1 MDFLKKDF
9 IFKDVNKLKGV
20 GTQLSK
26 YLKNKGIEKIKDI
39 ILNLPYSETDRSKL
53 VKLNNLEIDKGEPL
67 KGKLLIQMFE
77 KSSLR
82 TRLSFYLAIKQL
94 GGSTLTLR
102 PDELHLAK
110 GGESIQDT
118 AKILSNFGNAFML
131 RTDSDKKLEEF
142 EKYLSIPIINGLSPS
157 SHPTQILSD
166 IFTVEEI
173 KNKPISNLKITW
185 IGDSNN
191 VLNSLI
197 AASIKFSFKLNIG
210 CPTKY
215 QPSKIIMKYIKS
227 NNNKIRILHDPKK
240 AAKGA
245 DVIFSDKVISMNDKV
260 NKSKKLGQFKK
271 FKINKKLMSLA
282 KKNCIFLHCL
292 PRGKEVEEDVFLSK
306 QSKVWQQ
313 ALNRVHV
320 QKSILLYCFGKLR

>member
-1 MDFLKKDF
+1 MKNFINLKDIPTNDLKKILIDA
-9 IFKDVNKLKGV
+9 KKRKKLRK
-20 GTQLSK
+20 
-26 YLKNKGIEKIKDI
+26 
-39 ILNLPYSETDRSKL
+39 KL
-53 VKLNNLEIDKGEPL
+53 DNLEVDKGAPL
-67 KGKLLIQMFE
+67 RGKLLIQMFE

-102 PDELHLAK
+102 PDELHLSK

-131 RTDSDKKLEEF
+131 RTDNDKKLEEF
-142 EKYLSIPIINGLSPS
+142 KKYLSIPIINGLSPS

-173 KNKPISNLKITW
+173 KKKPISSLNITW
-185 IGDSNN
+185 IGDFNN

-215 QPSKIIMKYIKS
+215 KPSKKMIKYIE
-227 NNNKIRILHDPKK
+227 NNKNKILIFDDAKK

-245 DVIFSDKVISMNDKV
+245 DVIFSDKVISINDKV
-260 NKSKKLGQFKK
+260 NKLKKLNQFKK

-282 KKNCIFLHCL
+282 KKDCIFLHCL
-292 PRGKEVEEDVFLSK
+292 PRGKEVDDNVFLSK

>member
-1 MDFLKKDF
+1 MKHF
-9 IFKDVNKLKGV
+9 INL
-20 GTQLSK
+20 
-26 YLKNKGIEKIKDI
+26 KDI
-39 ILNLPYSETDRSKL
+39 SSKDLRKILIDAKKRKSARK
-53 VKLNNLEIDKGEPL
+53 KLNNLEIDRGAPL

-102 PDELHLAK
+102 PDELHLSK
-110 GGESIQDT
+110 GGESIEDT

-142 EKYLSIPIINGLSPS
+142 RKYLSIPIINGLSPS
-157 SHPTQILSD
+157 SHATQILSD
-166 IFTVEEI
+166 VFTVEEI
-173 KNKPISNLKITW
+173 KKKIISKLNISW

-210 CPTKY
+210 CPKEY
-215 QPSKIIMKYIKS
+215 QPNKNILNYIK
-227 NNNKIRILHDPKK
+227 NNKNNISLYNDAKK
-240 AAKGA
+240 AATGA

-260 NKSKKLGQFKK
+260 NKIKKLNHFKK
-271 FKINKKLMSLA
+271 FKIDKTLMDFA
-282 KKNCIFLHCL
+282 KKDCIFLHCL
-292 PRGKEVEEDVFLSK
+292 PRGTEVDEKVFSSK

-320 QKSILLYCFGKLR
+320 QKSILLYCLGKLR

>member
-1 MDFLKKDF
+1 MQKK
-9 IFKDVNKLKGV
+9 
-20 GTQLSK
+20 
-26 YLKNKGIEKIKDI
+26 EKKKRKKIDL
-39 ILNLPYSETDRSKL
+39 LNTD
-53 VKLNNLEIDKGEPL
+53 NGAPL

-94 GGSTLTLR
+94 GGSSLTLR
-102 PDELHLAK
+102 PDELHLSK

-131 RTDSDKKLEEF
+131 RTDDDKKLEEF
-142 EKYLSIPIINGLSPS
+142 RKFLSIPIINGLSPS

-173 KNKPISNLKITW
+173 KKKPISKLNISW
-185 IGDSNN
+185 IGDCNN

-210 CPTKY
+210 CPKKFKPNKKILSY
-215 QPSKIIMKYIKS
+215 IKRNISKISIH
-227 NNNKIRILHDPKK
+227 NNSFK
-240 AAKGA
+240 AAEAA

-260 NKSKKLGQFKK
+260 NKKSKLNHFKK
-271 FKINKKLMSLA
+271 FKITERLMSHA
-282 KKNCIFLHCL
+282 KKDCIFLHCL
-292 PRGKEVEEDVFLSK
+292 PRGKEVDEKVFLSK
-306 QSKVWQQ
+306 KSKVWQQ
-313 ALNRVHV
+313 AANRVHV

>member
-1 MDFLKKDF
+1 MKHF
-9 IFKDVNKLKGV
+9 INL
-20 GTQLSK
+20 
-26 YLKNKGIEKIKDI
+26 KDI
-39 ILNLPYSETDRSKL
+39 PAKDLRKIITDAKKRKRQRKKL
-53 VKLNNLEIDKGEPL
+53 SNLEVDKGSPL

-102 PDELHLAK
+102 PDELHLSK
-110 GGESIQDT
+110 GGESIKDT

-131 RTDSDKKLEEF
+131 RTDSDEKLEEF
-142 EKYLSIPIINGLSPS
+142 KNYLSIPLINGLSPS

-173 KNKPISNLKITW
+173 KRRPISSLNITW

-197 AASIKFSFKLNIG
+197 AASIKFSFKLSIG

-240 AAKGA
+240 AVKGA

-260 NKSKKLGQFKK
+260 NKSKKLTQFKK
-271 FKINKKLMSLA
+271 FKINEKLMSFA

-306 QSKVWQQ
+306 KSKVWQQ

>member
-1 MDFLKKDF
+1 MRNFLNLKDIPVRDLKK
-9 IFKDVNKLKGV
+9 
-20 GTQLSK
+20 
-26 YLKNKGIEKIKDI
+26 
-39 ILNLPYSETDRSKL
+39 ILLDAKRRKRL
-53 VKLNNLEIDKGEPL
+53 RKKLNNLEIDKGAPL

-102 PDELHLAK
+102 PDELHLSK

-173 KNKPISNLKITW
+173 KNKPISSLNITW

-191 VLNSLI
+191 VLNSLV
-197 AASIKFSFKLNIG
+197 AASIKFSFKLSIG

-215 QPSKIIMKYIKS
+215 QPSKKIMKYIKS

-260 NKSKKLGQFKK
+260 NKSEKLKQFKK
-271 FKINKKLMSLA
+271 FKINKKLISLA
-282 KKNCIFLHCL
+282 KNDCIFLHCL
-292 PRGKEVEEDVFLSK
+292 PRGKEVEENVFLSK